1 MSHLSDIGDMNREDI
16 IREKYQMLAPEL
28 NERTLRLFA
37 AAEAKYLGR
46 GGITLVARAI
56 EVSRDR
62 ISRGLQD
69 LEAERKLEPDRI
81 RRPGGGRK
89 KQVEKDPTLEK
100 DLEQL
105 ISPYTR
111 GDPESPLRWTCKSVR
126 KLAAELNR
134 KGHQISHSSVASL
147 LRGMNYSLQA
157 NRKTTEGKQHPDRDA
172 QFNYINQTAQ
182 QQQRRGQ
189 PVISVDTKKKE
200 LVGDFAN
207 KGREWHPQGDPEK
220 VRVHDFIDKE
230 LGKVAPYGVY
240 DLTRNNGWVS
250 VGIDH
255 DTAAFAVATIR
266 RWWRKMGRPAYSK
279 ASHLLI
285 TADSGGSNG
294 SRTRLWKV
302 ELQKMA
308 NQTGLTITVCH
319 FPPGTSK
326 WNKIEHRM
334 FSFITKNWRGKP
346 LIDRAT
352 IVNLIGSTKTKEG
365 LRIRC
370 ELDTNHYPKG
380 IKVSDAQMEK
390 VKLKKHEF
398 HGDWN
403 YTIYPSKSK
412 RRK

>member
-1 MSHLSDIGDMNREDI
+1 MGREDI

-69 LEAERKLEPDRI
+69 LEAERKLQPDRI

-89 KQVEKDPTLEK
+89 KQVEEDPTLKK

-134 KGHQISHSSVASL
+134 KGHQVSHSSVASL
-147 LRGMNYSLQA
+147 LRDMNYSLQA

-266 RWWRKMGRPAYSK
+266 QWWRKMGRPAYSK

-302 ELQKMA
+302 ELPSRFVTFRLAQASGTKLSIECFRSLQK
-308 NQTGLTITVCH
+308 TGEA
-319 FPPGTSK
+319 S
-326 WNKIEHRM
+326 R
-334 FSFITKNWRGKP
+334 
-346 LIDRAT
+346 
-352 IVNLIGSTKTKEG
+352 
-365 LRIRC
+365 
-370 ELDTNHYPKG
+370 
-380 IKVSDAQMEK
+380 
-390 VKLKKHEF
+390 
-398 HGDWN
+398 
-403 YTIYPSKSK
+403 
-412 RRK
+412 

>member
-1 MSHLSDIGDMNREDI
+1 MIQEDI
-16 IREKYQMLAPEL
+16 ILEKYQMLAPEL

-37 AAEAKYLGR
+37 AAEALSLGR
-46 GGITLVARAI
+46 GGISLVARALEI
-56 EVSRDR
+56 SRDR
-62 ISRGLQD
+62 ISRGIKD
-69 LEAERKLEPDRI
+69 IESKKKLHPASI
-81 RRPGGGRK
+81 RRKGGGRK
-89 KQVEKDPTLEK
+89 KLLESDQTLKE
-100 DLEQL
+100 DIEVL

-126 KLAAELNR
+126 KLADALNH
-134 KGHQISHSSVASL
+134 KGHSVSHSTVAML
-147 LRGMNYSLQA
+147 LDEMNYSLQA
-157 NRKTTEGKQHPDRDA
+157 NRKTTEGKQHPDRNA
-172 QFNYINQTAQ
+172 QFEYISKRVRAH
-182 QQQRRGQ
+182 QRSVQ

-200 LVGDFAN
+200 KVGDFKN
-207 KGREWHPQGDPEK
+207 GGHEWCPQGNPEK

-240 DLTRNNGWVS
+240 DLTKNKGWVS

-266 RWWRKMGRPAYSK
+266 RWWRKMGRPIYSR
-279 ASHLLI
+279 ASDLLI
-285 TADSGGSNG
+285 TADSGGSNS
-294 SRTRLWKV
+294 SRNRLWKV

-308 NQTGLTITVCH
+308 NRTGLTITVCH

-334 FSFITKNWRGKP
+334 FSFITQNWRGKP

-365 LRIRC
+365 LKIRC
-370 ELDTNHYPKG
+370 ELDTKTYPKG
-380 IKVSDAQMEK
+380 IKVPDVQLEK
-390 VKLKKHEF
+390 VKLKKHKF

-403 YTIYPSKSK
+403 YTIYPNKKSESN
-412 RRK
+412 

>member
-1 MSHLSDIGDMNREDI
+1 MEVGI
-16 IREKYQMLAPEL
+16 ILRKYQILAPEL
-28 NERTLRLFA
+28 NERTLRVFA
-37 AAEAKYLGR
+37 AAEALSLGR
-46 GGITLVARAI
+46 GGISIVSRALEI
-56 EVSRDR
+56 SRDR
-62 ISRGLQD
+62 ISRGIKD
-69 LEAERKLEPDRI
+69 IESKKKLYPGRI
-81 RRPGGGRK
+81 RQTGGGRK
-89 KQVEKDPTLEK
+89 KLLKSDPTLKE
-100 DLEQL
+100 DLQGL

-126 KLAAELNR
+126 KLADALNH
-134 KGHQISHSSVASL
+134 KGHSVSHSTVSML
-147 LRGMNYSLQA
+147 LRDMDYSLQA
-157 NRKTTEGKQHPDRDA
+157 NQKTMEGKQHPDRNA
-172 QFNYINQTAQ
+172 QFEYINKRVRSHQRTA
-182 QQQRRGQ
+182 Q

-200 LVGDFAN
+200 KVGDFKN
-207 KGREWHPQGDPEK
+207 GGQEWHPKGHPEI

-240 DLTRNNGWVS
+240 DLTKNNGWVN

-255 DTAAFAVATIR
+255 DTAAFAVASIR

-279 ASHLLI
+279 ASDLLI
-285 TADSGGSNG
+285 TADSGGSNS
-294 SRTRLWKV
+294 SRNRLWKV

-308 NQTGLTITVCH
+308 NRTGLTITVCH

-365 LRIRC
+365 LKIRC
-370 ELDTNHYPKG
+370 ELDTRTYPKG
-380 IKVSDAQMEK
+380 IKVPDAQLEK
-390 VKLKKHEF
+390 VKLKKHKF

-403 YTIYPSKSK
+403 YTIYPNKKSESN
-412 RRK
+412 

>member
-1 MSHLSDIGDMNREDI
+1 MSQEDI

-46 GGITLVARAI
+46 GGISLVARAI

-69 LEAERKLEPDRI
+69 LETEKKLEPDRI

-89 KQVEKDPTLEK
+89 KQVEENPSLRK

-126 KLAAELNR
+126 KLAGELNR
-134 KGHQISHSSVASL
+134 KGHQVSHSSVASL
-147 LRGMNYSLQA
+147 LRDMNYSLQA
-157 NRKTTEGKQHPDRDA
+157 NRKTMEGKQHPDRDA
-172 QFNYINQTAQ
+172 QFNYINQKTQ
-182 QQQRRGQ
+182 GPQRRGQ

-200 LVGDFAN
+200 LVGSFKNA
-207 KGREWHPQGDPEK
+207 GREWRPQGDPEK

-240 DLTRNNGWVS
+240 DLTWNNGWVS

-266 RWWRKMGRPAYSK
+266 QWWRKMGRPAYSK

-294 SRTRLWKV
+294 ARNRLWKV

-346 LIDRAT
+346 LADRAA
-352 IVNLIGSTKTKEG
+352 IVNLIGSTKTEEG
-365 LRIRC
+365 LKIRC
-370 ELDTNHYPKG
+370 ELDTNDYPKG

-412 RRK
+412 KRN

>member
-1 MSHLSDIGDMNREDI
+1 MSQEDI
-16 IREKYQMLAPEL
+16 IREKYQVLAPEL

-46 GGITLVARAI
+46 GGISLVARAI

-69 LEAERKLEPDRI
+69 LETEKKLEPDRI

-89 KQVEKDPTLEK
+89 KQVEENPALRK

-126 KLAAELNR
+126 KLAGELNR
-134 KGHQISHSSVASL
+134 KGHQVSHSSVASL
-147 LRGMNYSLQA
+147 LRDMNYSLQA
-157 NRKTTEGKQHPDRDA
+157 NRKTREGKQHPDRDA
-172 QFNYINQTAQ
+172 QFNYINQKARG
-182 QQQRRGQ
+182 QQRRGQ

-200 LVGDFAN
+200 LVGGFKNA
-207 KGREWHPQGDPEK
+207 GQEWRPQGDPEK
-220 VRVHDFIDKE
+220 VRVHDFLDKE

-240 DLTRNNGWVS
+240 DLTWNHGWVS

-266 RWWRKMGRPAYSK
+266 QWWRKMGRPAYSK

-294 SRTRLWKV
+294 ARNRLWKV

-346 LIDRAT
+346 LADRAT
-352 IVNLIGSTKTKEG
+352 IVNLIGSTKTEEG
-365 LRIRC
+365 LKIRC
-370 ELDTNHYPKG
+370 ELDTNDYPKG

-390 VKLKKHEF
+390 VKLKKHKF

-403 YTIYPSKSK
+403 YTICPSKSK
-412 RRK
+412 KRI

>member
-1 MSHLSDIGDMNREDI
+1 MSREDN
-16 IREKYQMLAPEL
+16 IREKYQLLAPEL

-37 AAEAKYLGR
+37 AVEAQSLGR
-46 GGITLVARAI
+46 GGISLVARAL
-56 EVSRDR
+56 EMSHDR
-62 ISRGLQD
+62 ISRGIQD
-69 LEAERKLEPDRI
+69 LKSETKLSPDRI

-89 KQVEKDPTLEK
+89 KQLESDPALKE
-100 DLEQL
+100 DLERL

-134 KGHQISHSSVASL
+134 QGHSVSHSTVATL
-147 LRGMNYSLQA
+147 LREMNYSLQA
-157 NRKTTEGKQHPDRDA
+157 NRKTTEGKQHPDRNA
-172 QFNYINQTAQ
+172 QFEYINQRVRARQ
-182 QQQRRGQ
+182 KRGQ

-200 LVGDFAN
+200 LVGDFEN
-207 KGREWHPQGDPEK
+207 KGQEWHPQGHPEK
-220 VRVHDFIDKE
+220 VRVHDFIDQE

-240 DLTRNNGWVS
+240 DLTQNNGWVS

-255 DTAAFAVATIR
+255 DTAAFAVAAIG

-279 ASHLLI
+279 ATHLLI
-285 TADSGGSNG
+285 TADSGGSNS
-294 SRTRLWKV
+294 SRSRLWKV

-334 FSFITKNWRGKP
+334 FSFITKSWRGKP

-352 IVNLIGSTKTKEG
+352 LVNLIGATKTKEG
-365 LRIRC
+365 LKIRC

-380 IKVSDAQMEK
+380 IKVSDAQLET
-390 VKLKKHEF
+390 VKLKKHKF

-403 YTIYPSKSK
+403 YTIHPNQKK
-412 RRK
+412 

>member
-1 MSHLSDIGDMNREDI
+1 MSREDI
-16 IREKYQMLAPEL
+16 IREKYQLLAPEL

-37 AAEAKYLGR
+37 AVEAQSLGR
-46 GGITLVARAI
+46 GGISLVARAL
-56 EVSRDR
+56 EMSHDR
-62 ISRGLQD
+62 ISRGIQD
-69 LEAERKLEPDRI
+69 LKSETKLSPDRI
-81 RRPGGGRK
+81 RRQGGGRK
-89 KQVEKDPTLEK
+89 KQLELDPALKE
-100 DLEQL
+100 DLERL

-134 KGHQISHSSVASL
+134 QGHSVSHSTVATL
-147 LRGMNYSLQA
+147 LREMNYSLQA
-157 NRKTTEGKQHPDRDA
+157 NRKTTEGKQHPDRNA
-172 QFNYINQTAQ
+172 QFEYINQRVRARQ
-182 QQQRRGQ
+182 KRGQ

-200 LVGDFAN
+200 LVGDFEN
-207 KGREWHPQGDPEK
+207 KGQEWHPPGHPEK
-220 VRVHDFIDKE
+220 VRVHDFIDQE

-240 DLTRNNGWVS
+240 DLTQNNGWVS

-255 DTAAFAVATIR
+255 DTAAFAVAAIG

-279 ASHLLI
+279 ATHLLI
-285 TADSGGSNG
+285 TADSGGSNS
-294 SRTRLWKV
+294 SRSRLWKV

-334 FSFITKNWRGKP
+334 FSFITKSWRGKP

-352 IVNLIGSTKTKEG
+352 IVNLIGSTKTEEG
-365 LRIRC
+365 LKIRC

-380 IKVSDAQMEK
+380 IKVSDAQLET
-390 VKLKKHEF
+390 VKLKKHKF

-403 YTIYPSKSK
+403 YTIHPNQKK
-412 RRK
+412 

>member
-1 MSHLSDIGDMNREDI
+1 MSREDI
-16 IREKYQMLAPEL
+16 IREKYQLLAPEL

-37 AAEAKYLGR
+37 AAEAKSLGR
-46 GGITLVARAI
+46 GGISLVARAI
-56 EVSRDR
+56 EISHDR
-62 ISRGLQD
+62 ISRGIQD
-69 LEAERKLEPDRI
+69 LESETKLYPDRV
-81 RRPGGGRK
+81 RRQGGGRK
-89 KQVEKDPTLEK
+89 KQLELDPALKE
-100 DLEQL
+100 DIERL

-126 KLAAELNR
+126 KLAAELDR
-134 KGHQISHSSVASL
+134 KGHSVSHSTVATL
-147 LRGMNYSLQA
+147 LREMNYSLQA
-157 NRKTTEGKQHPDRDA
+157 NRKTTEGKQHPDRNA
-172 QFNYINQTAQ
+172 QFEYINQRVRAQ
-182 QQQRRGQ
+182 QKRGQ

-200 LVGDFAN
+200 LVGDFQN
-207 KGREWHPQGDPEK
+207 KGQEWHPQGHPEK

-240 DLTRNNGWVS
+240 DLTKNNGWVS

-255 DTAAFAVATIR
+255 DTAAFAVAAIG

-285 TADSGGSNG
+285 TADSGGSNS
-294 SRTRLWKV
+294 SRSRLWKV

-346 LIDRAT
+346 LTDRAT

-365 LRIRC
+365 LKIRC
-370 ELDTNHYPKG
+370 ELDTKYYPKG
-380 IKVSDAQMEK
+380 IKVSEAQLEK
-390 VKLKKHEF
+390 VKLKKHKF

-403 YTIYPSKSK
+403 YTIHPNKK
-412 RRK
+412 

>member
-1 MSHLSDIGDMNREDI
+1 MNQEDI
-16 IREKYQMLAPEL
+16 ILAKYQILAPEL
-28 NERTLRLFA
+28 NERTLRIFA
-37 AAEAKYLGR
+37 AAEALSLGR
-46 GGITLVARAI
+46 GGISIVSRALEI
-56 EVSRDR
+56 SRDR
-62 ISRGLQD
+62 ISRGIKD
-69 LEAERKLEPDRI
+69 IESKERLYPDRI
-81 RRPGGGRK
+81 RRTGGGRK
-89 KQVEKDPTLEK
+89 NLLKSDPTLKE
-100 DLEQL
+100 DLQEL

-126 KLAAELNR
+126 KLADAMNH
-134 KGHQISHSSVASL
+134 KGHSVSHSTVSML
-147 LRGMNYSLQA
+147 LRDMGYSLQA
-157 NRKTTEGKQHPDRDA
+157 NQKTMEGKQHPDRNA
-172 QFNYINQTAQ
+172 QFEYINKRVRSH
-182 QQQRRGQ
+182 QRSAQ

-200 LVGDFAN
+200 KVGDFKN
-207 KGREWHPQGDPEK
+207 GGQEWHPKGHPEI

-240 DLTRNNGWVS
+240 DLTKNNGWVN

-255 DTAAFAVATIR
+255 DTAAFAVASIR

-279 ASHLLI
+279 ASDLLI
-285 TADSGGSNG
+285 TADSGGSNS
-294 SRTRLWKV
+294 SRSRLWKV

-308 NQTGLTITVCH
+308 NRTGLTITVCH

-365 LRIRC
+365 LKIRC
-370 ELDTNHYPKG
+370 ELDTRTYPKG
-380 IKVSDAQMEK
+380 IKVPDAQLEK
-390 VKLKKHEF
+390 VNLKKHKF

-403 YTIYPSKSK
+403 YTTYPNKKSEDN
-412 RRK
+412 

>member
-1 MSHLSDIGDMNREDI
+1 MSQEDI
-16 IREKYQMLAPEL
+16 IRQKYQMLAPEL

-69 LEAERKLEPDRI
+69 IEAEKKLEPDRI

-89 KQVEKDPTLEK
+89 KQVEKDPTLTK

-126 KLAAELNR
+126 KLSAELNR
-134 KGHQISHSSVASL
+134 KGHKVSHSSVASL
-147 LRGMNYSLQA
+147 LRDMNYSLQA

-172 QFNYINQTAQ
+172 QFNYINQKSRD
-182 QQQRRGQ
+182 QQRRGQ
-189 PVISVDTKKKE
+189 PVVSVDTKKKE
-200 LVGDFAN
+200 LVGDFKNA
-207 KGREWHPQGDPEK
+207 GREWRPQGDPEE
-220 VRVHDFIDKE
+220 VRGHDFIDKE

-266 RWWRKMGRPAYSK
+266 RWWRKMGRPAYSE
-279 ASHLLI
+279 ASQLLI

-294 SRTRLWKV
+294 ARSRLWKV
-302 ELQKMA
+302 ELQKLS

-346 LIDRAT
+346 LTDRVT

-365 LRIRC
+365 LEIRC
-370 ELDTNHYPKG
+370 ELDTNNYPKG
-380 IKVSDAQMEK
+380 IKVSDAQMKTVK
-390 VKLKKHEF
+390 VKKHEF

-403 YTIYPSKSK
+403 YTIYPTKSK
-412 RRK
+412 TRK

>member
-1 MSHLSDIGDMNREDI
+1 MNQEDI
-16 IREKYQMLAPEL
+16 ILAKYQILAPEL
-28 NERTLRLFA
+28 NERTLRIFA
-37 AAEAKYLGR
+37 AAEALSLGR
-46 GGITLVARAI
+46 GGISIVSRALEI
-56 EVSRDR
+56 SRDR
-62 ISRGLQD
+62 ISRGIKD
-69 LEAERKLEPDRI
+69 IESKERLYPDRI
-81 RRPGGGRK
+81 RRTGGGRK
-89 KQVEKDPTLEK
+89 NLLKSDPTLKE
-100 DLEQL
+100 DLQGL

-126 KLAAELNR
+126 KLADALSH
-134 KGHQISHSSVASL
+134 KGHSVSHSTVSML
-147 LRGMNYSLQA
+147 LRDMGYSLQA
-157 NRKTTEGKQHPDRDA
+157 NQKTMEGKQHPDRNA
-172 QFNYINQTAQ
+172 QFEYINKRVRSH
-182 QQQRRGQ
+182 QRSAQ

-200 LVGDFAN
+200 KVGDFKN
-207 KGREWHPQGDPEK
+207 GGQEWHPKGHPEI

-240 DLTRNNGWVS
+240 DLTKNNGWVN

-255 DTAAFAVATIR
+255 DTAAFAVASIR

-279 ASHLLI
+279 ASDLLI
-285 TADSGGSNG
+285 TADSGGSNS
-294 SRTRLWKV
+294 SRNRLWKV

-308 NQTGLTITVCH
+308 NRTGLTITVCH

-365 LRIRC
+365 FKIRC
-370 ELDTNHYPKG
+370 ELDTRTYPKG
-380 IKVSDAQMEK
+380 IKVPDAQLEK
-390 VKLKKHEF
+390 VNLKKHQF

-403 YTIYPSKSK
+403 YTIYPNKKSEDN
-412 RRK
+412 

>member
-1 MSHLSDIGDMNREDI
+1 MGQEDI

-69 LEAERKLEPDRI
+69 LEAEKKLEQDRI

-111 GDPESPLRWTCKSVR
+111 GDPEAPLRWTCKSVR

-134 KGHQISHSSVASL
+134 KGHQVSHSSVASL
-147 LRGMNYSLQA
+147 LRDMNYSLQA

-182 QQQRRGQ
+182 QQQKRGQ

-207 KGREWHPQGDPEK
+207 KGREWHPQGDPEE
-220 VRVHDFIDKE
+220 VCVHDFIDKE

-266 RWWRKMGRPAYSK
+266 QWWRKMGRPAYSK

-346 LIDRAT
+346 LTDRAT
-352 IVNLIGSTKTKEG
+352 IVNLIGSTTTEEG
-365 LRIRC
+365 LKIRC

-380 IKVSDAQMEK
+380 IKVSDAQMDK

-403 YTIYPSKSK
+403 YTIYPTKSK

>member
-1 MSHLSDIGDMNREDI
+1 MSREDN
-16 IREKYQMLAPEL
+16 IREKYQLLAPEL

-37 AAEAKYLGR
+37 AVEAQSLGR
-46 GGITLVARAI
+46 GGISLVARAL
-56 EVSRDR
+56 EMSHDR
-62 ISRGLQD
+62 ISRGIQD
-69 LEAERKLEPDRI
+69 LKSETKLSPDRI

-89 KQVEKDPTLEK
+89 KQLESDPALKE
-100 DLEQL
+100 DLERL

-134 KGHQISHSSVASL
+134 QGHSVSHSTVATL
-147 LRGMNYSLQA
+147 LREMNYSLQA
-157 NRKTTEGKQHPDRDA
+157 NRKTTEGKQHPDRNA
-172 QFNYINQTAQ
+172 QFEYINQRVRARQ
-182 QQQRRGQ
+182 KRGQ

-200 LVGDFAN
+200 LVGDFEN
-207 KGREWHPQGDPEK
+207 KGQEWHPQGQPEK
-220 VRVHDFIDKE
+220 VRVHDFIDQE

-240 DLTRNNGWVS
+240 DLTQNNGWVS

-255 DTAAFAVATIR
+255 DTAAFAVAAIG

-279 ASHLLI
+279 ATHLLI
-285 TADSGGSNG
+285 TADSGGSNS
-294 SRTRLWKV
+294 SRSRLWKV

-334 FSFITKNWRGKP
+334 FSFITKSWRGKP

-352 IVNLIGSTKTKEG
+352 IVNLIGATKTKEG
-365 LRIRC
+365 LKIRC

-380 IKVSDAQMEK
+380 IKVSDAQLET
-390 VKLKKHEF
+390 VKLKKHKF

-403 YTIYPSKSK
+403 YTIHPNQKK
-412 RRK
+412 

>member
-1 MSHLSDIGDMNREDI
+1 MCQEDL
-16 IREKYQMLAPEL
+16 IREKYQLLSPEL

-46 GGITLVARAI
+46 GGISVVARAI

-62 ISRGLQD
+62 ISRGLHD
-69 LEAERKLEPDRI
+69 LESEKSLDPERI
-81 RRPGGGRK
+81 RKPGGGRK
-89 KQVEKDPTLEK
+89 KQIDEDPTLVK

-111 GDPESPLRWTCKSVR
+111 GDPESSLRWTCKSLR

-134 KGHQISHSSVASL
+134 QGHQVSHSSVATL
-147 LRGMNYSLQA
+147 LRDMNYSLQA
-157 NRKTTEGKQHPDRDA
+157 NKKTTEGKQHPDRDA
-172 QFNYINQTAQ
+172 QFRYINKQVKKKQ
-182 QQQRRGQ
+182 EGGQ

-200 LVGDFAN
+200 LVGDFKNA
-207 KGREWHPQGDPEK
+207 GREWHPQGDPEK

-240 DLTRNNGWVS
+240 DLALNKGWVS

-255 DTAAFAVATIR
+255 DTAAFAVASIR
-266 RWWRKMGRPAYSK
+266 KWWRKMGRPAYSK

-285 TADSGGSNG
+285 TADSGGSN
-294 SRTRLWKV
+294 SARNRLWKV

-346 LIDRAT
+346 LVDRAT
-352 IVNLIGSTKTKEG
+352 IVSLIGSTKTEEG
-365 LRIRC
+365 LKIC
-370 ELDTNHYPKG
+370 CALDTNRYPKG
-380 IKVSDAQMEK
+380 IKVLDSQLEN
-390 VKLKKHEF
+390 VKLKKHKF

-403 YTIYPSKSK
+403 YTIRPSKK
-412 RRK
+412 

>member
-1 MSHLSDIGDMNREDI
+1 MSQEDI
-16 IREKYQMLAPEL
+16 IREKYQVLAPEL

-46 GGITLVARAI
+46 GGISLVARAI

-69 LEAERKLEPDRI
+69 LETEKKLEPDRI

-89 KQVEKDPTLEK
+89 KQVEENPALRK
-100 DLEQL
+100 DLERL

-111 GDPESPLRWTCKSVR
+111 DDPESPLRWTCKSVR
-126 KLAAELNR
+126 KLAGELNR
-134 KGHQISHSSVASL
+134 KGHQVSHSSVASL
-147 LRGMNYSLQA
+147 LRDMNYSLQA
-157 NRKTTEGKQHPDRDA
+157 NRKTMEGKQHLDRDA
-172 QFNYINQTAQ
+172 QFNYINQKTRG
-182 QQQRRGQ
+182 QQRRGQ

-200 LVGDFAN
+200 LVGDFKNA
-207 KGREWHPQGDPEK
+207 GRQWRPQGDPEK
-220 VRVHDFIDKE
+220 VRVHDFIDKK

-240 DLTRNNGWVS
+240 DLTWNNGWVS

-266 RWWRKMGRPAYSK
+266 QWWRKMGRPAYSK

-294 SRTRLWKV
+294 ARNRLWKV

-346 LIDRAT
+346 LADRAT
-352 IVNLIGSTKTKEG
+352 IVNLIGSTKTEEG
-365 LRIRC
+365 LKIRC
-370 ELDTNHYPKG
+370 ELDTNDYPKG

-403 YTIYPSKSK
+403 YTIYPRKSK
-412 RRK
+412 KRN

>member
-1 MSHLSDIGDMNREDI
+1 MSQEDI
-16 IREKYQMLAPEL
+16 IREKYQVLAPEL

-46 GGITLVARAI
+46 GGISLVAHAI

-62 ISRGLQD
+62 ISRGWQD
-69 LEAERKLEPDRI
+69 LETENKLEPDRI

-89 KQVEKDPTLEK
+89 KQVEEYPALRK
-100 DLEQL
+100 DLERL

-126 KLAAELNR
+126 KLAGELNR
-134 KGHQISHSSVASL
+134 KGRQVSHSSVASL
-147 LRGMNYSLQA
+147 LRDMNYSLQA
-157 NRKTTEGKQHPDRDA
+157 NRKTMEGKQHPDRDA
-172 QFNYINQTAQ
+172 PFNYINQKARG
-182 QQQRRGQ
+182 QQRREQ

-200 LVGDFAN
+200 RVGGFKNA
-207 KGREWHPQGDPEK
+207 GRQWRPQGDPEK
-220 VRVHDFIDKE
+220 VRVHDFIDQE

-240 DLTRNNGWVS
+240 DLTWNNGWVS

-255 DTAAFAVATIR
+255 DTAAFAVATIGQ
-266 RWWRKMGRPAYSK
+266 WWRKMGRPTYSK

-294 SRTRLWKV
+294 ARNRLWKV

-346 LIDRAT
+346 LTDRAT
-352 IVNLIGSTKTKEG
+352 IVNLIGSTKTEEG
-365 LRIRC
+365 LKIRC
-370 ELDTNHYPKG
+370 ELDTN
-380 IKVSDAQMEK
+380 
-390 VKLKKHEF
+390 
-398 HGDWN
+398 N
-403 YTIYPSKSK
+403 YGSSQKNCDN
-412 RRK
+412 